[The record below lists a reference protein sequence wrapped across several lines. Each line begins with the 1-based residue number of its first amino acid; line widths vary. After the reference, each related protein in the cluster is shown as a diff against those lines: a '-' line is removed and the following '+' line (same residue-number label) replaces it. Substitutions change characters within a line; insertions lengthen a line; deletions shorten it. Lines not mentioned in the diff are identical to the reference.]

1 MRPQQHR
8 LQSNTASGK
17 ISNTMRAALISSFLV
32 VSIVSIF
39 GCASS
44 SKKAEGAQAQATQKA
59 VLDQRAEFKKRCGD
73 PAHFPISEA
82 CVRLAGD
89 RGPSLRHESDLTVA
103 VWRAC
108 SLTPSSAETIRQ
120 ELAAKGGVKTAVGQ
134 KMIGEM
140 ERTEQHSDSP
150 CVVADLRDL
159 DCVAGNS
166 EACENARNADPACTA
181 WLNDGDTQLRLH
193 CIDRAVHYPAC
204 MAKQPPRAPRTTFPT
219 ARRRPKIAAA
229 SREPACTP
237 STSAPTP
244 RMRWS
249 PSSNRKNLSPEG
261 RLNERQF
268 AAPISI
274 AIEATA
280 VPHAR
285 SGNQSDRGRQR
296 CGIRLCAHLA
306 GRLAAGSPPLNL
318 TKAI

>member
-1 MRPQQHR
+1 
-8 LQSNTASGK
+8 
-17 ISNTMRAALISSFLV
+17 MRAALISSFLV

-120 ELAAKGGVKTAVGQ
+120 ELAAKGGAKTAVGQ

-204 MAKQPPRAPRTTFPT
+204 MAKQPAEGAADYFSDSQAQAEDCRRIERACLHTFDECANAKDALESFLKSQKSEP
-219 ARRRPKIAAA
+219 RRPA
-229 SREPACTP
+229 
-237 STSAPTP
+237 
-244 RMRWS
+244 
-249 PSSNRKNLSPEG
+249 
-261 RLNERQF
+261 Q
-268 AAPISI
+268 
-274 AIEATA
+274 
-280 VPHAR
+280 
-285 SGNQSDRGRQR
+285 
-296 CGIRLCAHLA
+296 
-306 GRLAAGSPPLNL
+306 
-318 TKAI
+318 